1 MKSIIINADS
11 DASVKLLMGLAKKL
25 NFKARILDKDKM
37 EDAVLLSLM
46 NERKSE
52 ASEPLSKTYDLLRK
66 VK

>member
-11 DASVKLLMGLAKKL
+11 DASVKLLMGLAKML
-25 NFKARILDKDKM
+25 NFKARILDNDKM